1 MDYLLKSIVC
11 LLALLLIHRL
21 LLQREVLHRFNRYYL
36 LAAVLGS
43 FLIPLFTIEVEVER
57 PAPIPLEAER
67 VAESR
72 DFGYEEFSA
81 LGESLPTVEVIE
93 VATAEEPVSG
103 FSFPW
108 KKAAWI
114 AYFLVSAVF
123 LYRFAANL
131 ISLIRQIRRNPHLAY
146 RDETL
151 VLHPQSQSPFSFL
164 RYIFVSRH
172 SFEREGISDAVFA
185 HERCHVRE
193 RHSWDVL
200 LVEVLLVPFWF
211 HPGLYLARHAIRLNH
226 EFIADQAA
234 LGTTP
239 VREYQRLLLGILSAN
254 SAPAMV
260 SSLNFSLT
268 KKRMQMMN
276 KKPNSPLK
284 WLKLLALVPLVG
296 ALVYFF
302 GEKVE
307 VQPEE
312 AVVTEVQVPNPTPEA
327 IVEEEEVNL
336 RLLSDDELEVDGQI
350 IYVDQ
355 LGQLLEDKGKDYALV
370 RFSANPGLKMGVVED
385 VQQILRERELR
396 KVVFEE
402 WEAESQNPN
411 WEEDK
416 EAYFQNAYILVED
429 ENMEYTPKAYQQLS
443 VDERNRLLGPV
454 PTFPRKPPHP
464 MIFEEWK
471 NKEKYKVLLDREVI
485 PNEELENLLLT
496 DIAIFFTARKL
507 ENATSDS
514 SIPSFHVHLFTN
526 EYYKKELGPGSERQ
540 KPLTDQDT
548 ITLTQRKV
556 TWHKDIQK
564 YPDPTTAYLQKNA
577 RYEKLRT
584 SGTIY
589 IHKSPEEKALL
600 DELYQGLRD
609 EYSKA
614 TENRKKNLK
623 EPIAPDSNTRRFGT
637 PDGSAS
643 ETAELKTVGNGTS
656 DGMAYS
662 FAFSPQLQSKS
673 LKEYLSLYGQYQT
686 RAYEN
691 RTFSQPSQEEILAQQ
706 MLFRDLEAKYSRLSF
721 EDRRKVTRAT
731 FPYAKLKEDGKEVFV
746 KIEDL
751 SPEQRKELGC

>member
-67 VAESR
+67 VAENR
-72 DFGYEEFSA
+72 AFGYEEFSA

-93 VATAEEPVSG
+93 VAAAEEPVSG

-108 KKAAWI
+108 KKALWI
-114 AYFLVSAVF
+114 AYFLASAVF
-123 LYRFAANL
+123 LYRFAINL
-131 ISLIRQIRRNPHLAY
+131 IGLLHQIRRNPHLAY

-151 VLHPQSQSPFSFL
+151 VLHPRNQSPFSFL
-164 RYIFVSRH
+164 RYIFVSKH
-172 SFEREGISDAVFA
+172 SFEQEGISDAVFA

-200 LVEVLLVPFWF
+200 LVEALLVPFWF

-239 VREYQRLLLGILSAN
+239 IREYQRLLLGILSAN

-296 ALVYFF
+296 VLVYFF

-312 AVVTEVQVPNPTPEA
+312 AVVAEIQTSETENP
-327 IVEEEEVNL
+327 VEEVEIDI
-336 RLLSDDELEVDGQI
+336 RLLTDMEVEVDGKVL
-350 IYVDQ
+350 YVEQ
-355 LGQLLEDKGKDYALV
+355 LNELIQEIKQENALV
-370 RFSANPGLKMGVVED
+370 RLTVNPRLKMGAAADIQEIL
-385 VQQILRERELR
+385 VQNELR
-396 KVVFEE
+396 KVVLDEWPEYVESPDMEE
-402 WEAESQNPN
+402 KR
-411 WEEDK
+411 EDF
-416 EAYFQNAYILVED
+416 YQNAYIQVED
-429 ENMEYTPKAYQQLS
+429 KNMEYSHKSYMQLTET
-443 VDERNRLLGPV
+443 ERRGVFGPMN
-454 PTFPRKPPHP
+454 PPAKKFPHP
-464 MIFEEWK
+464 MIFEEWG
-471 NKEKYKVLLDREVI
+471 NKEKYALWLDEKVI
-485 PNEELENLLLT
+485 SNEELDNIQPT
-496 DIAIFFTARKL
+496 DVVMFWTSRVT
-507 ENATSDS
+507 ENARSARFPQPFQVHLYTNDHYEKEIGPNSDS
-514 SIPSFHVHLFTN
+514 
-526 EYYKKELGPGSERQ
+526 Q

-600 DELYQGLRD
+600 DELYQELRG

-614 TENRKKNLK
+614 SDRRKKNLK

-643 ETAELKTVGNGTS
+643 ETAELKTVGNGNS
-656 DGMAYS
+656 DGMAYL

-673 LKEYLSLYGQYQT
+673 LQEYLSLYGQYQT